1 MHVIHRGILNKK
13 FKENCLNS
21 FKASFKKKYPVET
34 DIHITKDQ
42 KFICYHDF
50 TLKRLF
56 KVNKSIKNSRY
67 EDLKKIT
74 EKKIK
79 MPLLTD
85 LLKASKNKYPILIE
99 IKPLFKKK
107 TLMKLINETKKYKKC
122 IFISFKEKNVYNL
135 LKIKSNLNLGLSFSN
150 TANIGEIIKKS
161 ESNKIKYLVLDKK
174 FINSKKIHKIKK
186 EKFFYTIK
194 KKQEYRKYSKSNN
207 LIFENL

>member
-13 FKENCLNS
+13 FRENCLNS

-107 TLMKLINETKKYKKC
+107 
-122 IFISFKEKNVYNL
+122 
-135 LKIKSNLNLGLSFSN
+135 
-150 TANIGEIIKKS
+150 
-161 ESNKIKYLVLDKK
+161 
-174 FINSKKIHKIKK
+174 H
-186 EKFFYTIK
+186 
-194 KKQEYRKYSKSNN
+194 
-207 LIFENL
+207 